1 MTPSIDRRTFV
12 RGGAAL
18 AIAALTPV
26 PANAKDQ
33 LVVATFPGTWNEVHR
48 EILAP
53 YFQKKTNADVTQTI
67 MLATD
72 QVAKLA
78 ATRGQPPF
86 DVAILDEGPTLDAVK
101 QGVLEKYPAAKSAH
115 FNELGPPFRNEWG
128 PAISMQAIGLAYN
141 PKKVKTAPRS
151 WDDLWNPAYKGRV
164 GLTALNSSLGMA
176 FIVELARLKGG
187 SESNLEPG
195 FLALRTL
202 LPNVGA
208 ISANLGAHSALIQQE
223 QVDVAVHNFNF
234 IETLK
239 GKGVEVDW
247 VKPETGAPA
256 WRTNLHIVKGAQR
269 PDLAFEYIEGH
280 ITPEVQAAMAKPPH
294 FVIPTNRKVVLSH
307 RRQGGADARRAHEAR
322 LPRLDEDQRGARRR
336 HRALQPGDQALVVPA
351 RSDGEWRLALP
362 VAAFFAL
369 FFVAPLGV
377 LFVVSLFAEPTMQT
391 LALRQYT
398 RFLGDRL
405 HLGILVDTLVLGVKA
420 TLVCLLLGYPLAW
433 VIARARPRLQSLL
446 VFVVILPLL
455 TSVVVRT
462 FAWIVI
468 LGRQGILNKT
478 LLAVGLIDEP
488 VRLLFTEPG
497 VVMVLAQVQLAL
509 MILPLLTTFQRIDPN
524 LADASAALGAGQWRT
539 FARVIAPLSLPGVAA
554 GCVLVYAAC
563 VTAFVTQT
571 LIGGARLVWV
581 PLFMYQQATGANDW
595 PFAAA
600 ISIVFMFAVLF
611 VVVLINAAG
620 RGRRALVHG

>member
-26 PANAKDQ
+26 PASAKDQ

-101 QGVLEKYPAAKSAH
+101 QGVLEKYPAAKSPH

-280 ITPEVQAAMAKPPH
+280 ISPEVQAAMAKPPH
-294 FVIPTNRKVVLSH
+294 FVIPTNRKVVLS
-307 RRQGGADARRAHEAR
+307 GAIVDKVART
-322 LPRLDEDQRGARRR
+322 PDE
-336 HRALQPGDQALVVPA
+336 L
-351 RSDGEWRLALP
+351 
-362 VAAFFAL
+362 
-369 FFVAPLGV
+369 
-377 LFVVSLFAEPTMQT
+377 T
-391 LALRQYT
+391 
-398 RFLGDRL
+398 
-405 HLGILVDTLVLGVKA
+405 K
-420 TLVCLLLGYPLAW
+420 
-433 VIARARPRLQSLL
+433 L
-446 VFVVILPLL
+446 VFHDWTKINE
-455 TSVVVRT
+455 VR
-462 FAWIVI
+462 
-468 LGRQGILNKT
+468 
-478 LLAVGLIDEP
+478 
-488 VRLLFTEPG
+488 
-497 VVMVLAQVQLAL
+497 
-509 MILPLLTTFQRIDPN
+509 
-524 LADASAALGAGQWRT
+524 
-539 FARVIAPLSLPGVAA
+539 
-554 GCVLVYAAC
+554 
-563 VTAFVTQT
+563 
-571 LIGGARLVWV
+571 
-581 PLFMYQQATGANDW
+581 
-595 PFAAA
+595 AAA
-600 ISIVFMFAVLF
+600 IERFNREIKL
-611 VVVLINAAG
+611 
-620 RGRRALVHG
+620 

>member
-26 PANAKDQ
+26 PASAKDQ

-294 FVIPTNRKVVLSH
+294 FVIPTNRKVVLS
-307 RRQGGADARRAHEAR
+307 GAIVDKVARTPDEAR

-433 VIARARPRLQSLL
+433 VIARARPRVQSLL

-497 VVMVLAQVQLAL
+497 VVMVLAQVQLPL
-509 MILPLLTTFQRIDPN
+509 MILPLLTTFQRIDPH

>member
-294 FVIPTNRKVVLSH
+294 FVIPTNRKVVL
-307 RRQGGADARRAHEAR
+307 GGAIVDKVART
-322 LPRLDEDQRGARRR
+322 PDE
-336 HRALQPGDQALVVPA
+336 L
-351 RSDGEWRLALP
+351 
-362 VAAFFAL
+362 
-369 FFVAPLGV
+369 
-377 LFVVSLFAEPTMQT
+377 
-391 LALRQYT
+391 T
-398 RFLGDRL
+398 R
-405 HLGILVDTLVLGVKA
+405 
-420 TLVCLLLGYPLAW
+420 
-433 VIARARPRLQSLL
+433 L
-446 VFVVILPLL
+446 VFHDWTKINE
-455 TSVVVRT
+455 VR
-462 FAWIVI
+462 
-468 LGRQGILNKT
+468 
-478 LLAVGLIDEP
+478 
-488 VRLLFTEPG
+488 
-497 VVMVLAQVQLAL
+497 
-509 MILPLLTTFQRIDPN
+509 
-524 LADASAALGAGQWRT
+524 
-539 FARVIAPLSLPGVAA
+539 
-554 GCVLVYAAC
+554 
-563 VTAFVTQT
+563 
-571 LIGGARLVWV
+571 
-581 PLFMYQQATGANDW
+581 
-595 PFAAA
+595 AAA
-600 ISIVFMFAVLF
+600 IERFTREIKL
-611 VVVLINAAG
+611 
-620 RGRRALVHG
+620 

>member
-239 GKGVEVDW
+239 GKGVE
-247 VKPETGAPA
+247 
-256 WRTNLHIVKGAQR
+256 
-269 PDLAFEYIEGH
+269 
-280 ITPEVQAAMAKPPH
+280 
-294 FVIPTNRKVVLSH
+294 
-307 RRQGGADARRAHEAR
+307 
-322 LPRLDEDQRGARRR
+322 
-336 HRALQPGDQALVVPA
+336 
-351 RSDGEWRLALP
+351 
-362 VAAFFAL
+362 
-369 FFVAPLGV
+369 
-377 LFVVSLFAEPTMQT
+377 
-391 LALRQYT
+391 
-398 RFLGDRL
+398 
-405 HLGILVDTLVLGVKA
+405 
-420 TLVCLLLGYPLAW
+420 
-433 VIARARPRLQSLL
+433 
-446 VFVVILPLL
+446 
-455 TSVVVRT
+455 
-462 FAWIVI
+462 
-468 LGRQGILNKT
+468 
-478 LLAVGLIDEP
+478 
-488 VRLLFTEPG
+488 
-497 VVMVLAQVQLAL
+497 
-509 MILPLLTTFQRIDPN
+509 
-524 LADASAALGAGQWRT
+524 
-539 FARVIAPLSLPGVAA
+539 
-554 GCVLVYAAC
+554 
-563 VTAFVTQT
+563 
-571 LIGGARLVWV
+571 
-581 PLFMYQQATGANDW
+581 
-595 PFAAA
+595 
-600 ISIVFMFAVLF
+600 
-611 VVVLINAAG
+611 
-620 RGRRALVHG
+620 